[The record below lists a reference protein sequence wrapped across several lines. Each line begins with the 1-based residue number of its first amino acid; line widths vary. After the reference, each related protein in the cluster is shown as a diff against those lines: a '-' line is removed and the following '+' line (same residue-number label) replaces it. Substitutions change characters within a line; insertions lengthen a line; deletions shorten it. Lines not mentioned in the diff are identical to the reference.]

1 MFLPLHLR
9 QSCWRIFDRH
19 RSVVK
24 LHPFIVWG
32 AKMSIADAHFP
43 IDSSDFNKVSLYTN
57 EASFGT
63 HLEPSA
69 GVGGGGGGCGGA
81 SAAVAKG
88 EEPAVGSAVSEGGA
102 PDD

>member
-1 MFLPLHLR
+1 M
-9 QSCWRIFDRH
+9 
-19 RSVVK
+19 K
-24 LHPFIVWG
+24 LHPFHGLGCTNVNV
-32 AKMSIADAHFP
+32 ADAHFP

-88 EEPAVGSAVSEGGA
+88 EEPAVGSAVSEGDA
-102 PDD
+102 PDHQDVEGS